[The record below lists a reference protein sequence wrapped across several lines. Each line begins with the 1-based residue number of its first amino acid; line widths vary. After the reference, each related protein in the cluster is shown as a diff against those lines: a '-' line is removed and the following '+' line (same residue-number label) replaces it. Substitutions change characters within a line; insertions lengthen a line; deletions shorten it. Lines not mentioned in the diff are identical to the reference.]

1 MLVSLATDVDEPVTR
16 LDAVVESSRVAKDH
30 ERLHRGRFLGDLA
43 QLAVPALTTRVARAM
58 AGTRLFDRVRPP
70 ANVTV
75 SSIRGPGVPLFCA
88 GSRVS
93 AVYPVGPIAEGIG
106 VNVTVM
112 SYLDRVHFGLFACRK
127 LVPELA
133 EVAVYMDDALA
144 ELTLCALAAQGATA

>member
-1 MLVSLATDVDEPVTR
+1 MTTR
-16 LDAVVESSRVAKDH
+16 L
-30 ERLHRGRFLGDLA
+30 
-43 QLAVPALTTRVARAM
+43 ARAM
-58 AGTRLFDRVRPP
+58 AGTRLFDRVSPP

-106 VNVTVM
+106 LNVTVM

-133 EVAVYMDDALA
+133 EVALHMDDALA
-144 ELTLCALAAQGATA
+144 ELTVCALEAQRATA